1 MIEILFSESD
11 AGNMKASNSPS
22 RINQFAKETICLGFM
37 MDIGDIQKPMDS
49 TYRKE
54 LIHSMLA
61 QNQWD
66 QDSEMEKQL
75 KQAGAIYSAEL
86 QRLKQYLEQGETVRI
101 WYSDAPYSICG
112 FYSVCNLLQNYRNTV
127 RVVKLPECIVHDQYI
142 VSYQTWGEVVPEEL
156 EEFLCY
162 EKQLFREEVRR
173 YAVLWQELMKENRPL
188 RAVINGRVVSVPENF
203 YDFQIWQ
210 RLDHTPIMEARLI
223 GDIIGETKL
232 GVADWWYARRIE
244 HFINQKRIH
253 VLKDSPYK
261 YARLLCLSKERTKDS
276 EE

>member
-22 RINQFAKETICLGFM
+22 RINQFAKEIICLGFM

-142 VSYQTWGEVVPEEL
+142 ASYQTWGEVVSEEL

>member
-22 RINQFAKETICLGFM
+22 RINQFAKEIICLGFM

-261 YARLLCLSKERTKDS
+261 YARLLCLSK
-276 EE
+276 

>member
-142 VSYQTWGEVVPEEL
+142 ASYQTWGEVVSEEL

-210 RLDHTPIMEARLI
+210 RLDHTPIMEARLM